1 MAPSICW
8 FSNDLRLDDQPSW
21 RAACERGEPVIA
33 LFIWDP
39 EGEGS
44 WAPGAASRW
53 WLHRSVAAL
62 DASMRALGGRLVI
75 RSGPRAD
82 VLRTIAAATG
92 ADTIY
97 ANERFEPA
105 PRAANLAAQRALADA
120 GVGVVWANG
129 SLVHDPWTLR
139 TGTGV
144 PYKVYTPFSKAW
156 RARCRCDA
164 PRGAPRTVP
173 WFKGELEG
181 DSLDSLALQPGIPWD
196 QGFHAL
202 WTPGEAGA
210 KERLKAF
217 LAGPVSVYA
226 DGRDFPSRP
235 AASRLSPHVHAGEL
249 SPRRIW
255 HEAERAAAANP
266 AWRGAI
272 DKFQAELLW
281 RDFAHHVLA
290 NFPHTAERPL
300 QPAFEA
306 FPWSDDRAALR
317 RWQRGQTGYPIVD
330 AGMRELWSTG
340 TMHNR
345 VRMVVSSFLV
355 KHLRQHWR
363 RGADWFWDTLL
374 DADLASNSLGW
385 QWSAGCGADAAP
397 YFRIFNP
404 VLQGEKF
411 DADGAYVRQ
420 WVPELSRMPN
430 KLIHKPWEAPTAVLE
445 AAGVVLGDTYPR
457 PIVDHATARD
467 AALRALSSIK
477 ATAP

>member
-1 MAPSICW
+1 VRIASGLTGFDADSQALARPL
-8 FSNDLRLDDQPSW
+8 LRI
-21 RAACERGEPVIA
+21 RGAHNVANACA
-33 LFIWDP
+33 
-39 EGEGS
+39 
-44 WAPGAASRW
+44 
-53 WLHRSVAAL
+53 AAL
-62 DASMRALGGRLVI
+62 TARLAGV
-75 RSGPRAD
+75 PVAD
-82 VLRTIAAATG
+82 VEHVLRTFAAGTG

-105 PRAANLAAQRALADA
+105 PRAANLVAQRALADA

-129 SLVHDPWTLR
+129 SLLHDPWSLR

-156 RARCRCDA
+156 RGRCSLDA
-164 PRGAPRTVP
+164 ARGAPRTVP
-173 WFKGELEG
+173 WFKGELAG
-181 DSLDSLALQPGIPWD
+181 DSLDSLSLQPGMPWD

-255 HEAERAAAANP
+255 HEAERAAQAQP
-266 AWRGAI
+266 AWRAAI

-306 FPWSDDRAALR
+306 FQILTCRIGGRQTVQNYQYSPTCCVQCSLTHTTLDHLSVSLPSEVSCLPFSFQLSMPIRSRLTLTTYSYRVSLSLTIEHSSSRVSQGEGEREEWVR
-317 RWQRGQTGYPIVD
+317 RFSRLIASVIIHCHVHPGTLVVSGICQTK
-330 AGMRELWSTG
+330 
-340 TMHNR
+340 NR
-345 VRMVVSSFLV
+345 V
-355 KHLRQHWR
+355 
-363 RGADWFWDTLL
+363 LL
-374 DADLASNSLGW
+374 
-385 QWSAGCGADAAP
+385 
-397 YFRIFNP
+397 
-404 VLQGEKF
+404 
-411 DADGAYVRQ
+411 
-420 WVPELSRMPN
+420 
-430 KLIHKPWEAPTAVLE
+430 
-445 AAGVVLGDTYPR
+445 
-457 PIVDHATARD
+457 
-467 AALRALSSIK
+467 
-477 ATAP
+477 

>member
-1 MAPSICW
+1 
-8 FSNDLRLDDQPSW
+8 
-21 RAACERGEPVIA
+21 
-33 LFIWDP
+33 
-39 EGEGS
+39 
-44 WAPGAASRW
+44 
-53 WLHRSVAAL
+53 
-62 DASMRALGGRLVI
+62 
-75 RSGPRAD
+75 

-105 PRAANLAAQRALADA
+105 SRAANLVAQRALADA

-129 SLVHDPWTLR
+129 SLLHDPWSLR

-156 RARCRCDA
+156 RGRCSLDA
-164 PRGAPRTVP
+164 ARGAPRTAP
-173 WFKGELEG
+173 WFKGEPAG
-181 DSLDSLALQPGIPWD
+181 DSLDSLALQPGMPWD

-255 HEAERAAAANP
+255 HEAERAAQAQP
-266 AWRGAI
+266 AWRAAI

-363 RGADWFWDTLL
+363 RGADWFWETLL

-445 AAGVVLGDTYPR
+445 AAGVALGDTYPR

-467 AALRALSSIK
+467 AALAALSSIK

>member
-33 LFIWDP
+33 LYVWDP
-39 EGEGS
+39 EGEGD
-44 WAPGAASRW
+44 WAPGGASRW
-53 WLHRSVAAL
+53 WLHRSLSAL
-62 DASMRALGGRLVI
+62 DASMRALGGQLVI
-75 RSGPRAD
+75 RSGPRAA
-82 VLRTIAAATG
+82 VLRAMAAETG

-105 PRAANLAAQRALADA
+105 ARASNAAAQRELAKA
-120 GVGVVWANG
+120 GVGVVCANG
-129 SLVHDPWTLR
+129 SLLHDPWSLR

-156 RARCRCDA
+156 RARCQLDA

-173 WFKGELEG
+173 WFGGALAS
-181 DSLDSLALQPGIPWD
+181 DSIESLGLQPSKPWD
-196 QGFHAL
+196 GAFHAL
-202 WTPGEAGA
+202 WTPGEVGA

-217 LAGPVSVYA
+217 LAGAVAGYA
-226 DGRDFPSRP
+226 DGRDFPAQP

-255 HEAERAAAANP
+255 HEAERAASAQP

-306 FPWSDDRAALR
+306 FPWHDDRQALR
-317 RWQRGQTGYPIVD
+317 RSPHT
-330 AGMRELWSTG
+330 
-340 TMHNR
+340 H
-345 VRMVVSSFLV
+345 
-355 KHLRQHWR
+355 
-363 RGADWFWDTLL
+363 TL
-374 DADLASNSLGW
+374 AH
-385 QWSAGCGADAAP
+385 C
-397 YFRIFNP
+397 
-404 VLQGEKF
+404 
-411 DADGAYVRQ
+411 
-420 WVPELSRMPN
+420 
-430 KLIHKPWEAPTAVLE
+430 
-445 AAGVVLGDTYPR
+445 
-457 PIVDHATARD
+457 
-467 AALRALSSIK
+467 SI
-477 ATAP
+477 T

>member
-8 FSNDLRLDDQPSW
+8 FRNDLRLDDQPAW
-21 RAACERGEPVIA
+21 RGACERGEPVIA
-33 LFIWDP
+33 LVVWDP
-39 EGEGS
+39 EAEGAWS
-44 WAPGAASRW
+44 PGGASRW
-53 WLHRSVAAL
+53 WLHRSLQAL
-62 DASMRALGGRLVI
+62 DASLQSLGGRLVI
-75 RSGPRAD
+75 RIGASEA
-82 VLRTIAAATG
+82 VLAEVAAATG
-92 ADTIY
+92 ADTVY

-105 PRAANLAAQRALADA
+105 VRASDARVQRALSER
-120 GVGVVWANG
+120 GVGIVWSNG
-129 SLVHDPWTLR
+129 SLLHDPWSLR

-156 RARCRCDA
+156 RARCRLDA
-164 PRGAPRTVP
+164 PRGAPRQVP
-173 WFKGELEG
+173 WFTG
-181 DSLDSLALQPGIPWD
+181 DIGSEPIDALGLQPSIPWD
-196 QGFHAL
+196 RGFHDL

-217 LAGPVSVYA
+217 LAGPVSDYA
-226 DGRDFPSRP
+226 EGRDVPAKP
-235 AASRLSPHVHAGEL
+235 AASRLSPHLHHGEV
-249 SPRRIW
+249 SPRRVW
-255 HEAERAAAANP
+255 HEAERAVTAHP
-266 AWRGAI
+266 AWRQAI

-306 FPWSDDRAALR
+306 FPWANDPVKLKA
-317 RWQRGQTGYPIVD
+317 WQRGRTGYPIVD
-330 AGMRELWSTG
+330 AGMRELWATG

-363 RGADWFWDTLL
+363 NGADWFWDTLL
-374 DADLASNSLGW
+374 DADLSSNTLGW

-411 DADGAYVRQ
+411 DADGTYVRR
-420 WVPELSRMPN
+420 WVPELARVPA

-445 AAGVVLGDTYPR
+445 AAGVTLGEHYPR
-457 PIVDHATARD
+457 PIVDHAAARD
-467 AALRALSSIK
+467 AALAALSSIK
-477 ATAP
+477 ASAS